1 MRVITSLSL
10 VACLPPPVRPV
21 PVRHTRSG
29 KPAIRACEV
38 LTRDVVAK
46 FDTGNPK
53 MRDLIPRDEEA
64 IGSHGSSCND
74 GSIFVQIDPFL
85 NSDSYRK
92 SPAKDWQAVSGVGD
106 TAYFHNNRDRYAE
119 LMVWSGKASL
129 HDSVERARRPHCG
142 SGQAQHDRNCDRIDR
157 EAQVD
162 VAACW

>member
-10 VACLPPPVRPV
+10 VACLAAASPAPAQ
-21 PVRHTRSG
+21 SG

-106 TAYFHNNRDRYAE
+106 TAYFHDNRDRYAE
-119 LMVWSGKASL
+119 LMVWSGRHHFTIQL
-129 HDSVERARRPHCG
+129 SVPDGRTA
-142 SGQAQHDRNCDRIDR
+142 
-157 EAQVD
+157 EAVKPNTIGIATAL
-162 VAACW
+162 VAKLKSM

>member
-10 VACLPPPVRPV
+10 VACLAAASPAPAQ
-21 PVRHTRSG
+21 SG

-119 LMVWSGKASL
+119 LMVWSGRHHFTIQL
-129 HDSVERARRPHCG
+129 SVPDGRTA
-142 SGQAQHDRNCDRIDR
+142 
-157 EAQVD
+157 EAVKPNTIGIATAL
-162 VAACW
+162 VAKLKSM

>member
-10 VACLPPPVRPV
+10 VACLAAAGPAPAQ
-21 PVRHTRSG
+21 SG
-29 KPAIRACEV
+29 KAAPGKSAIRACEV

-53 MRDLIPRDEEA
+53 MRDLIPREEEA

-119 LMVWSGKASL
+119 LMVWSGRHHFTIQL
-129 HDSVERARRPHCG
+129 SVPDGRTA
-142 SGQAQHDRNCDRIDR
+142 
-157 EAQVD
+157 EAVKPNTIGI
-162 VAACW
+162 ATALIAKLKSM